1 MCNTIIK
8 TLNEFYNYADAN
20 VFKHTDALNLKI
32 DIDKLEDVE
41 RYQIQLIVDCLKY
54 TIQAGKLKP
63 FFTNANGNTY
73 PDIKNLTDNDI
84 IYLLNYLYKGK
95 N

>member
-32 DIDKLEDVE
+32 DIGKLEDIE
-41 RYQIQLIVDCLKY
+41 KYQVQLIVNCLKY
-54 TIQAGKLKP
+54 TIQAGKLRP
-63 FFTNANGNTY
+63 FFIDANGNAY
-73 PDIKNLTDNDI
+73 PDIDTITEDDI
-84 IYLLNYLYKGK
+84 NYLTNYI
-95 N
+95 

>member
-1 MCNTIIK
+1 MSNTIIN

-41 RYQIQLIVDCLKY
+41 
-54 TIQAGKLKP
+54 
-63 FFTNANGNTY
+63 
-73 PDIKNLTDNDI
+73 
-84 IYLLNYLYKGK
+84 
-95 N
+95 

>member
-1 MCNTIIK
+1 MSNTIIN

-41 RYQIQLIVDCLKY
+41 RYQVQLIVHHV
-54 TIQAGKLKP
+54 
-63 FFTNANGNTY
+63 
-73 PDIKNLTDNDI
+73 
-84 IYLLNYLYKGK
+84 NYHYY
-95 N
+95 